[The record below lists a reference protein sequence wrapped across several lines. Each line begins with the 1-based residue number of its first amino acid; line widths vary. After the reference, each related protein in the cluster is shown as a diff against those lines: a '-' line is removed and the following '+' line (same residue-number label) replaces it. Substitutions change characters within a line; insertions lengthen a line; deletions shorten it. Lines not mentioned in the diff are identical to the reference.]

1 MGSLEFSTVPDMKT
15 PPEANGFW
23 MACGNGVYAM
33 STRRASLISGIG
45 FPSFV
50 LVALVMGC
58 SSSAMK
64 TNPPISSG
72 GSAGDTANSAGG
84 TNSAGGAATAGTGG
98 AAVTATGGSA
108 VTTGGA
114 PAGTGGSS
122 TAATSGSTTVD
133 CNPPV
138 TTYCTGTAPPAALI
152 SDFSIAP
159 GATAPVLFGTWGQ
172 SIFGGA
178 YTYPGTVPACETGTV
193 SAYPLTQTVTG
204 GAWNIQGT
212 VGDYSGMGL
221 WWGCNTGTAAAPAY
235 AATCAIDASAYTGIS
250 FTVSGSIG
258 PAGNPKNCGTRT
270 ATTCGSSV
278 AVPVTATATA
288 VTLTW
293 AQLGVTAPNAITG
306 ISFSFTDPFRLN
318 DGYAT
323 SPFTATPYPVDVT
336 IDDLQFAP

>member
-1 MGSLEFSTVPDMKT
+1 
-15 PPEANGFW
+15 
-23 MACGNGVYAM
+23 
-33 STRRASLISGIG
+33 
-45 FPSFV
+45 
-50 LVALVMGC
+50 MGC

-72 GSAGDTANSAGG
+72 GSTNGTTGGLAGGVGGNVGDTANSVGG
-84 TNSAGGAATAGTGG
+84 TNSAGSAATAGTGG

-108 VTTGGA
+108 VTSGGA
-114 PAGTGGSS
+114 FAGTGGSS
-122 TAATSGSTTVD
+122 TAATSGSTAVD

-159 GATAPVLFGTWGQ
+159 GATAPAVFGTWGQ

-178 YTYPGTVPACETGTV
+178 YTYPGTAPACETGTV

-212 VGDYSGMGL
+212 VGTYSGMGL
-221 WWGCNTGTAAAPAY
+221 WWECNTATAAAPTY

-258 PAGNPKNCGTRT
+258 PVSHGTGTVGLTMGVSTASTTAPKTDSAGNPKNCGTCT

-293 AQLGVTAPNAITG
+293 AQLGVTTPNAITG
-306 ISFSFTDPFRLN
+306 ISFAFTDPFSLN
-318 DGYAT
+318 GGYET
-323 SPFTATPYPVDVT
+323 SPYTATPYPVDISV
-336 IDDLQFAP
+336 DDLQFTP